1 MVGGLLKK
9 AKDVSTYMKRR
20 KVLQGIP
27 STKPTKKQL
36 EDFYKKW
43 QKENKVPAGTLS
55 DAGKKK
61 QMQQEKLKMEKFVD
75 IRKRTQPS
83 WKKKKKFD

>member
-9 AKDVSTYMKRR
+9 VKDVSTFIKR
-20 KVLQGIP
+20 KNVLKGIP

-55 DAGKKK
+55 EEGKKK
-61 QMQQEKLKMEKFVD
+61 QMKKFVD

>member
-61 QMQQEKLKMEKFVD
+61 QMQKFVD

>member
-9 AKDVSTYMKRR
+9 AKDVSTFIKR
-20 KVLQGIP
+20 KNVLKGIP

-55 DAGKKK
+55 EEGKKK
-61 QMQQEKLKMEKFVD
+61 QMKKFVD

>member
-9 AKDVSTYMKRR
+9 AKDVSTFIKR
-20 KVLQGIP
+20 KNVLKGIP

-36 EDFYKKW
+36 EDFYKRW

-55 DAGKKK
+55 EEGKKK
-61 QMQQEKLKMEKFVD
+61 QMKKFVD

>member
-9 AKDVSTYMKRR
+9 AKDVSTFIKR
-20 KVLQGIP
+20 KNVLKGIP

-36 EDFYKKW
+36 EDFYKRW
-43 QKENKVPAGTLS
+43 QKENKLKAREGIKMS
-55 DAGKKK
+55 EAGKKK
-61 QMQQEKLKMEKFVD
+61 QMEKFVD

>member
-9 AKDVSTYMKRR
+9 AKDVSTFIKR
-20 KVLQGIP
+20 KNVLKGIP

-36 EDFYKKW
+36 EDFYKRW

-55 DAGKKK
+55 EEGKKK
-61 QMQQEKLKMEKFVD
+61 QMKKFVD
-75 IRKRTQPS
+75 IRKKTQPS

>member
-9 AKDVSTYMKRR
+9 AKDVSTFIKR
-20 KVLQGIP
+20 KNVLKGIP

-36 EDFYKKW
+36 EDFYKRW
-43 QKENKVPAGTLS
+43 QKENKVPSGTLS

-61 QMQQEKLKMEKFVD
+61 QMEKFVD

>member
-9 AKDVSTYMKRR
+9 AKDVSTFMKRR
-20 KVLQGIP
+20 KVLKGIP

-36 EDFYKKW
+36 EDFYKRW
-43 QKENKVPAGTLS
+43 QKENKVPSGTLS

-61 QMQQEKLKMEKFVD
+61 QMEKFVD

>member
-9 AKDVSTYMKRR
+9 ISGVNKLRSIK
-20 KVLQGIP
+20 
-27 STKPTKKQL
+27 SSNPTKKQL
-36 EDFYKKW
+36 EDFYKRW
-43 QKENKVPAGTLS
+43 QKENKLKAREGIKMS
-55 DAGKKK
+55 EAGKKK
-61 QMQQEKLKMEKFVD
+61 QMEKFVD

>member
-9 AKDVSTYMKRR
+9 AKDVSTFIKKR
-20 KVLQGIP
+20 KVLKGIP

-36 EDFYKKW
+36 EDFYKRW
-43 QKENKVPAGTLS
+43 QKENKVPSGTLS

-61 QMQQEKLKMEKFVD
+61 QMEKFVN
-75 IRKRTQPS
+75 IRKKTKPA
-83 WKKKKKFD
+83 WNKKKKFD